1 MKTLEIINIDKFKYT
16 LKDLEKEYILN
27 IEFAGYNPVVHDKII
42 MHEELLN
49 ILYLLSFGPLDSI
62 YGKNIQDKDDQDII
76 VIIHDDKKI
85 YLKRLYGWFMI
96 SLDDFKKVELKVGTI
111 IDASINKG
119 ARKPAYKMR
128 IDFGDAGIKNTSAQI
143 TKLYEPSDLIG
154 KQVVAVINFPPLKV
168 SEVKSEVLVLG
179 AETPDGVVLLTT
191 DKLVA
196 NGAMVD

>member
-1 MKTLEIINIDKFKYT
+1 
-16 LKDLEKEYILN
+16 
-27 IEFAGYNPVVHDKII
+27 
-42 MHEELLN
+42 
-49 ILYLLSFGPLDSI
+49 
-62 YGKNIQDKDDQDII
+62 
-76 VIIHDDKKI
+76 
-85 YLKRLYGWFMI
+85 MI

-128 IDFGDAGIKNTSAQI
+128 IDFGDDIGIKNTSAQI

-154 KQVVAVINFPPLKV
+154 KQVVAVVNFPPLKV